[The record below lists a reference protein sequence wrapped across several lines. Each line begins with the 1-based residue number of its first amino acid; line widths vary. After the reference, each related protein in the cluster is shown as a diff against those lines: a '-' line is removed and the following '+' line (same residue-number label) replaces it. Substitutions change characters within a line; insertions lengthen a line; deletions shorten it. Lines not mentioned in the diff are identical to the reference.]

1 MSQEDFVIPQLYCPF
16 PPEVNP
22 HFEAVQEHTLAW
34 ARRFGMAKDASA
46 FERLRGSTFARLA
59 ACAYPGAPGDELA
72 IASDFF
78 TWLFLLDDECD
89 EAGIGK
95 RPKRLAALHDQCLE
109 VLSGRP
115 PERLSNPSR
124 PRPGRPDVPLV
135 QALDELRGRMEKLVS
150 KAWMDRFNMSVSEY
164 FAALLWEARNR
175 ELGEWPD
182 VATYIQMR
190 PYTGAVYIGFDL
202 IELTEGQS
210 LPLVVRKHPD
220 FQRLMVLTS
229 NVVCWCN
236 DLFSLRKERAHGD
249 MHNLALVLEHEEG
262 ITLPA
267 AVERVAEFIER
278 EVRGFMALV
287 EALRS
292 FGPETDD
299 AVRRFVAG
307 MRTLMRGNLDWSA
320 GSRRYQEVEATE
332 EAPALPTA
340 FA

>member
-1 MSQEDFVIPQLYCPF
+1 MIPAVYCPF
-16 PPEVNP
+16 PAEVNP
-22 HFEAVQEHTLAW
+22 HFEAVHEHTLAW
-34 ARRFGMAKDASA
+34 VRRFGLAKDGSA
-46 FERLRGSTFARLA
+46 FERLRGSKFARLA

-72 IASDFF
+72 IVSDFF
-78 TWLFLLDDECD
+78 TWLFQLDDECD

-95 RPKRLAALHDQCLE
+95 RPERLAALHDQCLE

-115 PERLSNPSR
+115 PEFLSKPSR
-124 PRPGRPDVPLV
+124 PRSGRPDVPLV
-135 QALDELRGRMEKLVS
+135 QALDELRGRMDSRMS

-175 ELGEWPD
+175 EICQWPD
-182 VATYIQMR
+182 ALTYIRMR

-202 IELTEGQS
+202 IELTERQS

-220 FQRLMVLTS
+220 FQRLMEMAS

-249 MHNLALVLEHEEG
+249 MHNLAMVIQHQEG
-262 ITLPA
+262 ITLQA
-267 AVERVAEFIER
+267 AVDRVAGLIER
-278 EVRGFMALV
+278 DVRGFMALV
-287 EALRS
+287 EALQS

-299 AVRRFVAG
+299 AIRCFVAG
-307 MRTLMRGNLDWSA
+307 MRALMRGNLDWSA
-320 GSRRYQEVEATE
+320 GSRRYQEVETME
-332 EAPALPTA
+332 VGPALPTA